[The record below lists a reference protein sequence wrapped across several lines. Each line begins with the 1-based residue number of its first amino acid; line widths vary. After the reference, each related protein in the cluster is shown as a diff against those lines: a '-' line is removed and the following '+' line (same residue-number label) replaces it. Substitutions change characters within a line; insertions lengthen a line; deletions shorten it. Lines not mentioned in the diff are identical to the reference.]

1 MFTTYDLLD
10 DVADLRNWFD
20 GFFNE
25 RPYLGRR
32 ADYPYVNLFENNDD
46 INVAVIAPGVKAE
59 DINLQLINNRLTI
72 DTEKKSDYLDKPY
85 IRKERNFGA
94 FKKVVD
100 LPYRVDPNKIE
111 ASMKDG
117 ILTVKLTRAEE
128 TKPKKIE
135 IH

>member
-1 MFTTYDLLD
+1 MFTTYDLLS

-25 RPYLGRR
+25 RPYWGAT
-32 ADYPYVNLFENNDD
+32 ADYPYVNLYEKDD
-46 INVAVIAPGVKAE
+46 NIEVVVVAPGVKAE
-59 DINLQLINNRLTI
+59 DINLEMINNRLTLEI
-72 DTEKKSDYLDKPY
+72 DKKSDYVDKAY
-85 IRKERNFGA
+85 IRRERDFGKL
-94 FKKVVD
+94 KKVVD
-100 LPYRVDPNKIE
+100 LPYRADPNKIE
-111 ASMKDG
+111 AGMKEG

>member
-32 ADYPYVNLFENNDD
+32 ADYPYVNLYENNDD
-46 INVAVIAPGVKAE
+46 IHVAVIAPGVKAE

-94 FKKVVD
+94 FKKAVE

>member
-32 ADYPYVNLFENNDD
+32 ADYPYVNLYENNDD
-46 INVAVIAPGVKAE
+46 IHVAVIAPGVKAE

-94 FKKVVD
+94 FKKVVE